1 MKKRRINWSL
11 LISLLALLVS
21 IITLCL
27 VKPHCSELGFDY
39 QGVIVG
45 ILSLLVTAL
54 IGWNIYTTID
64 LKGKIDE
71 FKYAVPISLT
81 VSLAQ
86 LGRALFYKGYYEYA
100 ISAFLNA
107 LAAWEEG
114 SGNELM
120 EEAYTFSIKSLKSM
134 REQDIVLECSQEDF
148 KAYMDAALKTRDDD
162 IISYVKGFKISLEHK
177 SDIEL

>member
-1 MKKRRINWSL
+1 M
-11 LISLLALLVS
+11 
-21 IITLCL
+21 
-27 VKPHCSELGFDY
+27 
-39 QGVIVG
+39 
-45 ILSLLVTAL
+45 
-54 IGWNIYTTID
+54 
-64 LKGKIDE
+64 
-71 FKYAVPISLT
+71 
-81 VSLAQ
+81 
-86 LGRALFYKGYYEYA
+86 ALFYKGYYEYA

-134 REQDIVLECSQEDF
+134 REKDIVLECSQEDF
-148 KAYMDAALKTRDDD
+148 KAYMDASLKTRDDD